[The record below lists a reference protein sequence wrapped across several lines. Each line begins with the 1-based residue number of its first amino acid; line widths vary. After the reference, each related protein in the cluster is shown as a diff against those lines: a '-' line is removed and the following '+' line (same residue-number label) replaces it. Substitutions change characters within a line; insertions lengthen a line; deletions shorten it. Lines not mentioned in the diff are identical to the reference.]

1 MKRRLLA
8 SLMTLV
14 MMLSMLPTAVWAR
27 ETGSGGSQETEDTA
41 KLKPQSG
48 EEGTSRETATSKE
61 LDLAD
66 GSIVIS
72 ARGYTQYKES
82 GNVSEDSDD
91 GNYTIKQTDSTTA
104 TTNTITVTGGD
115 HTITLNGVNIDV
127 SGMSAGVPCAF
138 AIESGEVTLVLAD
151 ESENTLKSGWI
162 NEDNADTG
170 ISYAG
175 LWVQEQAQVVING
188 NTGKL
193 AAVGGGSG
201 SSELGNTSLAAGIGA
216 SRAHASNKN
225 DPWKSNVGTITIKG
239 GVITATGSAA
249 GTYGGAY
256 RNAGTILITGGTVT
270 AISESAGAG
279 IGGGGGD
286 WPGDNMGVNGSITIT
301 GGTVIAQGGPYGA
314 GIGGGGWKNQAGNN
328 AGAQASGNITISG
341 GIVTATGGQYAPG
354 IGSGAVSDH
363 NGKTVHVLS
372 GRMGEIVISGGS
384 VTATNGSDFVAE
396 GGKSYKTLDDG
407 GVANVNTGIG
417 QGVNASDDSQTAFED
432 WTLKDG
438 NGETI
443 IEVEEFSSNSV
454 TYTRNGGEQNRCR

>member
-249 GTYGGAY
+249 GTYGGA
-256 RNAGTILITGGTVT
+256 
-270 AISESAGAG
+270 G
-279 IGGGGGD
+279 I
-286 WPGDNMGVNGSITIT
+286 
-301 GGTVIAQGGPYGA
+301 
-314 GIGGGGWKNQAGNN
+314 GGGWKNQAGNN

>member
-249 GTYGGAY
+249 GTYGGA
-256 RNAGTILITGGTVT
+256 
-270 AISESAGAG
+270 G